1 MGADLI
7 GYHYCG
13 PKEFSEEV
21 LSKASALYDRLRS
34 RIVEVRKGLDDAGL
48 LIDQTT
54 ETEYDA
60 ETIVLEELFKELN
73 CNEPSYMDDAT
84 MDFSSA
90 IHEYENGE
98 DFIQNLISVW
108 RGSGRDV
115 SARYATVGGETIS
128 IVFAGE
134 RTWGDSPSGAGYSL
148 FRSISGIPGMEDLLG
163 LF

>member
-1 MGADLI
+1 MGAELI

-21 LSKASALYDRLRS
+21 LNKASALYDRLRS
-34 RIVEVRKGLDDAGL
+34 RIAEVRKELDESVDDGT
-48 LIDQTT
+48 DYDP
-54 ETEYDA
+54 ETK
-60 ETIVLEELFKELN
+60 VLEELFKELN
-73 CNEPSYMDDAT
+73 CNEPSYMDDAVI
-84 MDFSSA
+84 DFSSA

-148 FRSISGIPGMEDLLG
+148 FRSISGIPGMENLLG

>member
-34 RIVEVRKGLDDAGL
+34 RIVEVRKELDESVD
-48 LIDQTT
+48 D
-54 ETEYDA
+54 ETDYDP
-60 ETIVLEELFKELN
+60 ETKVLEELFKELD

-90 IHEYENGE
+90 IHEYESGE

-134 RTWGDSPSGAGYSL
+134 RTWGDSPGGAGYSL